1 MSAAHVQRA
10 AGLQL
15 LAGAAI
21 IGSNGLMVRMAAMPP
36 TAVAFWRMLLA
47 GVLLAALVSAR
58 HGWQPLPRKAWWWLA
73 VPVVAFAVDLWMW
86 HKSILLVGP
95 GLSTLLANAQVFFMA
110 IAGVLLFGERL
121 NARFVAGV
129 LLAFSGLWLLLG
141 ADWATLPP
149 QYRWGVWLGLGA
161 GVCYAAYNV
170 GIKRSQAEAGAGR
183 ARVPVEQVLCYA
195 AFGSALCLGLIGWA
209 EGEAFAPPSLRSWG
223 VLLALA
229 GVRPLPQLGADLA
242 RDGRAAGGAGRVA
255 AAGAA
260 DRGLPARRGVPGRD
274 HHPAA
279 VGRAGGQ
286 PGRDLRGRDEDPA
299 GPRRPGAVKPLR
311 WPGVRACR
319 ASPAMRRRIRAAS
332 GTSTAVRCFCSV
344 RRRTGSR

>member
-1 MSAAHVQRA
+1 MSVAHSQRA
-10 AGLQL
+10 AGLEL

-21 IGSNGLMVRMAAMPP
+21 IGSNGLMVRLTGMPP

-47 GVLLAALVSAR
+47 GVLLAALVGAR

-73 VPVVAFAVDLWMW
+73 VPVLAFSIDLWMW

-95 GLSTLLANAQVFFMA
+95 GLATLLANAQVFFMA
-110 IAGVLLFGERL
+110 LAGVLLFGERL
-121 NARFVAGV
+121 HARFVVGV
-129 LLAFSGLWLLLG
+129 LLAFFGLWLLLG

-209 EGEAFAPPSLRSWG
+209 EGETFAPPSWQAWG
-223 VLLALA
+223 ILLALA
-229 GVRPLPQLGADLA
+229 AFGHCLSWVLISRAMGVLPMALVGLLLLA
-242 RDGRAAGGAGRVA
+242 QPIVAYLLDVLVLDVLPTPRQWAGLAVSLAGIFVAGMKTRQDHAAQEA
-255 AAGAA
+255 
-260 DRGLPARRGVPGRD
+260 
-274 HHPAA
+274 
-279 VGRAGGQ
+279 
-286 PGRDLRGRDEDPA
+286 
-299 GPRRPGAVKPLR
+299 
-311 WPGVRACR
+311 
-319 ASPAMRRRIRAAS
+319 
-332 GTSTAVRCFCSV
+332 
-344 RRRTGSR
+344 

>member
-1 MSAAHVQRA
+1 MSATHTQRA

-15 LAGAAI
+15 LVGAAI

-47 GVLLAALVSAR
+47 GVMLAALVSAR
-58 HGWQPLPRKAWWWLA
+58 HGWQRLPRKAWWWLA

-110 IAGVLLFGERL
+110 IAGVVLFGERL

-183 ARVPVEQVLCYA
+183 VRVPVEQVLCYA

-229 GVRPLPQLGADLA
+229 AFGHCLSWVLISRAMGVLPVALAGLLLLAQPIVAYLLDVVFLDISISPRQWLGLA
-242 RDGRAAGGAGRVA
+242 VSLAGIFVAGMKSRQDRAAQE
-255 AAGAA
+255 
-260 DRGLPARRGVPGRD
+260 P
-274 HHPAA
+274 
-279 VGRAGGQ
+279 
-286 PGRDLRGRDEDPA
+286 
-299 GPRRPGAVKPLR
+299 
-311 WPGVRACR
+311 
-319 ASPAMRRRIRAAS
+319 
-332 GTSTAVRCFCSV
+332 
-344 RRRTGSR
+344 

>member
-110 IAGVLLFGERL
+110 IAGVVLFGERL

-229 GVRPLPQLGADLA
+229 AFGHCLSWVLISRAMGVLPVALAGLLLLAQPIVAYLLDVVFLDISISPRQWLGLA
-242 RDGRAAGGAGRVA
+242 VSLAGIFVAGMKSRQDHAAQE
-255 AAGAA
+255 
-260 DRGLPARRGVPGRD
+260 P
-274 HHPAA
+274 
-279 VGRAGGQ
+279 
-286 PGRDLRGRDEDPA
+286 
-299 GPRRPGAVKPLR
+299 
-311 WPGVRACR
+311 
-319 ASPAMRRRIRAAS
+319 
-332 GTSTAVRCFCSV
+332 
-344 RRRTGSR
+344 

>member
-1 MSAAHVQRA
+1 MSATHTQRA

-15 LAGAAI
+15 LVGAAI

-47 GVLLAALVSAR
+47 GVMLAALVSTR
-58 HGWQPLPRKAWWWLA
+58 HGWQRLPRKAWWWLA

-110 IAGVLLFGERL
+110 IAGVVLFGERL

-229 GVRPLPQLGADLA
+229 AFGHCLSWVLISRAMGVLPVALAGLLLLAQPIVAYLLDVVFLDISISPRQWLGLA
-242 RDGRAAGGAGRVA
+242 VSLAGIFVAGMKSRQDRAAQE
-255 AAGAA
+255 
-260 DRGLPARRGVPGRD
+260 P
-274 HHPAA
+274 
-279 VGRAGGQ
+279 
-286 PGRDLRGRDEDPA
+286 
-299 GPRRPGAVKPLR
+299 
-311 WPGVRACR
+311 
-319 ASPAMRRRIRAAS
+319 
-332 GTSTAVRCFCSV
+332 
-344 RRRTGSR
+344 

>member
-1 MSAAHVQRA
+1 MSAAHQRA

-47 GVLLAALVSAR
+47 GVMLAALVSAR
-58 HGWQPLPRKAWWWLA
+58 HGWQRLPRKAWWWLA

-110 IAGVLLFGERL
+110 IAGVVLFGERL

-141 ADWATLPP
+141 GDWATLPDE
-149 QYRWGVWLGLGA
+149 YRWGVWLGLGA

-229 GVRPLPQLGADLA
+229 AFGHCLSWVLISRAMGVLPVALAGLLLLAQPIVAYLLDVVFLDISISPRQWLGLA
-242 RDGRAAGGAGRVA
+242 VSLAGIFVAGTQSKEAVA
-255 AAGAA
+255 AQEA
-260 DRGLPARRGVPGRD
+260 
-274 HHPAA
+274 
-279 VGRAGGQ
+279 
-286 PGRDLRGRDEDPA
+286 
-299 GPRRPGAVKPLR
+299 
-311 WPGVRACR
+311 
-319 ASPAMRRRIRAAS
+319 
-332 GTSTAVRCFCSV
+332 
-344 RRRTGSR
+344 

>member
-1 MSAAHVQRA
+1 MSAVHPQRA
-10 AGLQL
+10 AGLEL
-15 LAGAAI
+15 LLGAAI
-21 IGSNGLMVRMAAMPP
+21 IGSNGLMVRLAAMPP
-36 TAVAFWRMLLA
+36 TVVAFWRMLLA

-58 HGWQPLPRKAWWWLA
+58 HGWQPLPRKAWRWLV

-121 NARFVAGV
+121 HARFVAGV
-129 LLAFSGLWLLLG
+129 LLAFFGLWLLLG
-141 ADWATLPP
+141 ADWATLPA

-170 GIKRSQAEAGAGR
+170 GIKRSQAEAGIGR

-195 AFGSALCLGLIGWA
+195 AFGSALCLWLIGWA

-229 GVRPLPQLGADLA
+229 
-242 RDGRAAGGAGRVA
+242 
-255 AAGAA
+255 
-260 DRGLPARRGVPGRD
+260 
-274 HHPAA
+274 A
-279 VGRAGGQ
+279 VGHCLSWVLISRAMGVLPVALAGLLLLAQ
-286 PGRDLRGRDEDPA
+286 PIVAYLLDVVFLDISISPRQWA
-299 GPRRPGAVKPLR
+299 GLAVSLAGIFVAGMKSR
-311 WPGVRACR
+311 QDH
-319 ASPAMRRRIRAAS
+319 AAQE
-332 GTSTAVRCFCSV
+332 A
-344 RRRTGSR
+344 

>member
-183 ARVPVEQVLCYA
+183 VRVPVEQVLCYA
-195 AFGSALCLGLIGWA
+195 AFGSALCLGVIGWA

-229 GVRPLPQLGADLA
+229 AFGHCLSWVLISRAMGVLPVALA
-242 RDGRAAGGAGRVA
+242 GLLLLAQPIVAYLLDVVFLDVTITPRQWAGLAVSLAGIFVAGMKTRQDHAAQEA
-255 AAGAA
+255 
-260 DRGLPARRGVPGRD
+260 
-274 HHPAA
+274 
-279 VGRAGGQ
+279 
-286 PGRDLRGRDEDPA
+286 
-299 GPRRPGAVKPLR
+299 
-311 WPGVRACR
+311 
-319 ASPAMRRRIRAAS
+319 
-332 GTSTAVRCFCSV
+332 
-344 RRRTGSR
+344 

>member
-1 MSAAHVQRA
+1 MSAAHPQRA

-58 HGWQPLPRKAWWWLA
+58 HGWQPLPRKAWCWLA

-195 AFGSALCLGLIGWA
+195 AFGSALCLGVIGWA

-229 GVRPLPQLGADLA
+229 AFGHCLSWVLISRAMGVLPVALA
-242 RDGRAAGGAGRVA
+242 GLLLLAQPIVAYLLDVVFLDVTITPRQWAGLAVSLAGIFVAGMKTRQDHAAQEA
-255 AAGAA
+255 
-260 DRGLPARRGVPGRD
+260 
-274 HHPAA
+274 
-279 VGRAGGQ
+279 
-286 PGRDLRGRDEDPA
+286 
-299 GPRRPGAVKPLR
+299 
-311 WPGVRACR
+311 
-319 ASPAMRRRIRAAS
+319 
-332 GTSTAVRCFCSV
+332 
-344 RRRTGSR
+344 